1 MSYTGRLTNSIT
13 TKDDK
18 LFKSNLVNDWNNGM
32 SHTIPV
38 SATFTLFKYFN
49 VTPSFNY
56 TERWYTKKVMRDWD
70 SAALS

>member
-38 SATFTLFKYFN
+38 SATFTFSN
-49 VTPSFNY
+49 IS
-56 TERWYTKKVMRDWD
+56 M
-70 SAALS
+70 